1 MRCFAL
7 LLLIVLGACKRPVR
21 ENDLAPADLL
31 PRLSQA
37 TAPDQQIALLDALS
51 TVDPALLPAE
61 TPDPVKA
68 VRPFLDAADPRVA
81 AKAGDLLAH
90 WGDRTATSGLVRL
103 LNEPD
108 PLIRLSA
115 AISLSALA
123 DPAAREALEGA
134 TQDVVG
140 DVRAQACV
148 ALGVLGQRVAAPA
161 LRERLSDPD
170 DAVRAAAALLL
181 VAHCVSAAL
190 MMSRPRRWPLAVLC
204 LTLLVVDALLGGILV
219 SGSAQPRGAAAP
231 VVLLALGVSLGGG
244 GWRTALVALLGST
257 AGVALGLWCNF
268 TGPLLA
274 CPALSF
280 PPVLSIETSFAGM
293 TPIVPVVVSFPGP
306 LSVETFL
313 AGVPFQA
320 STAPLFMP
328 ALTIVLVA
336 LVVGLG
342 ANVIR
347 VRQAKAGVIEFIVAA
362 GRLAA

>member
-1 MRCFAL
+1 MGAGGKSITATMSMATAEREIRHAAVASWLALTAPGL
-7 LLLIVLGACKRPVR
+7 LL
-21 ENDLAPADLL
+21 
-31 PRLSQA
+31 
-37 TAPDQQIALLDALS
+37 
-51 TVDPALLPAE
+51 
-61 TPDPVKA
+61 
-68 VRPFLDAADPRVA
+68 
-81 AKAGDLLAH
+81 
-90 WGDRTATSGLVRL
+90 
-103 LNEPD
+103 
-108 PLIRLSA
+108 
-115 AISLSALA
+115 
-123 DPAAREALEGA
+123 
-134 TQDVVG
+134 
-140 DVRAQACV
+140 AQAIMALVLVGAPWLTAFVYV
-148 ALGVLGQRVAAPA
+148 APL
-161 LRERLSDPD
+161 
-170 DAVRAAAALLL
+170 VRAAAALLL

-219 SGSAQPRGAAAP
+219 SGSAQPSGAAAP

-244 GWRTALVALLGST
+244 GWRTTLVALLGSA

-280 PPVLSIETSFAGM
+280 PTVLSIETSFAGV

-347 VRQAKAGVIEFIVAA
+347 VRKAKAGVIEFIVAA